1 MIMTYEIEDNLY
13 VNLTNRCPNACR
25 FCIRNKPEAFA
36 HDLWL
41 DQEPSAG
48 EVIREI
54 LARELSQYR
63 QLVFCGFGEPLERL
77 EEVLEIV
84 RRVKEKNKIYVRINT
99 NGLAG
104 KIHRRDVT
112 PQFETL
118 IDGLSISL
126 NAGNAEEYDAVCH
139 SVFGLEAFP
148 AILDFA
154 AKSKAY
160 VQDVQFSVVDC
171 LPPDRLAACR
181 KIAAELDIPLKVRR
195 EVKA

>member
-84 RRVKEKNKIYVRINT
+84 RRVKEKTKSMSGSTRT
-99 NGLAG
+99 GWL
-104 KIHRRDVT
+104 
-112 PQFETL
+112 
-118 IDGLSISL
+118 
-126 NAGNAEEYDAVCH
+126 
-139 SVFGLEAFP
+139 
-148 AILDFA
+148 
-154 AKSKAY
+154 AKSTAGM
-160 VQDVQFSVVDC
+160 S
-171 LPPDRLAACR
+171 LPNS
-181 KIAAELDIPLKVRR
+181 RR
-195 EVKA
+195 